1 MYHRIATIIECKHM
15 HRLRQWTEHQR
26 LSSSWVLPFFRPN
39 TTDWKPKA
47 KKKHHADKNLQVKPS
62 TLMVAS
68 WADALSSSR
77 NNDYSPTNAC
87 LNEQPPPFVA
97 IDQSQLVYQ
106 FWEAGLWPPVDRGE
120 QHDGLERSL
129 QASMQKLPNYGVK
142 CALKGSHCT
151 ICWKGLWRV
160 FNLPTG
166 YGKLLIY
173 QALPLNFDCM
183 LAATGHVV
191 ISPLVSLMKDRV
203 ERLTNLGI
211 PAVTLSDMQ
220 TV

>member
-1 MYHRIATIIECKHM
+1 MRTKG
-15 HRLRQWTEHQR
+15 
-26 LSSSWVLPFFRPN
+26 
-39 TTDWKPKA
+39 KPLY
-47 KKKHHADKNLQVKPS
+47 NLLKR
-62 TLMVAS
+62 TLTS
-68 WADALSSSR
+68 
-77 NNDYSPTNAC
+77 
-87 LNEQPPPFVA
+87 
-97 IDQSQLVYQ
+97 
-106 FWEAGLWPPVDRGE
+106 
-120 QHDGLERSL
+120 
-129 QASMQKLPNYGVK
+129 
-142 CALKGSHCT
+142 
-151 ICWKGLWRV
+151 